1 MPDLYL
7 VGVDGSEGG
16 HRAFL
21 HAANAARRDGAG
33 LLVVHVIDWS
43 PYTVMPP
50 QDLADQHRR
59 HDQQLAQATTTILE
73 PLAAEA
79 QAAGVTVEILAR
91 HGHATAVLT
100 ALVGERGAAQ
110 IFVGRHGHSRVHE
123 VLFGSVP
130 LALVHKAAVPVT
142 VVP

>member
-16 HRAFL
+16 HRAFR
-21 HAANAARRDGAG
+21 HAAKVARRDGAV

-50 QDLADQHRR
+50 QDLAEQHRR
-59 HDQQLAQATTTILE
+59 HDQQLAQATADILE
-73 PLAAEA
+73 PLAGEA
-79 QAAGVTVEILAR
+79 RAMGVTVEILAR

-100 ALVGERGAAQ
+100 GLVAERGATL
-110 IFVGRHGHSRVHE
+110 IVVGRHGHSRVHE

-130 LALVHKAAVPVT
+130 LALVHKADVPVT

>member
-7 VGVDGSEGG
+7 IGVDGSEGG

-21 HAANAARRDGAG
+21 HAARAARRDGAR

-50 QDLADQHRR
+50 QDLADQHQR
-59 HDQQLAQATTTILE
+59 HDRQIAEATRNILD

-79 QAAGVTVEILAR
+79 RTAGVEVEILAR
-91 HGHATAVLT
+91 HGHAAATLLGLAD
-100 ALVGERGAAQ
+100 ERAAAQ
-110 IFVGRHGHSRVHE
+110 VFIGRHGHSRVHE

-130 LALVHKAAVPVT
+130 LTLVHKAAVPVT